1 MKDELL
7 KVIRRTLLDALAA
20 PDDLALI
27 EAIRNLSLRFRTLA
41 ARLRGSS
48 DYRDAIDRWYNEIF
62 FATNKRDQWLSID
75 KIIRE
80 IDDLKKKISICIP
93 DDSEPSTSWSHSGTV
108 SEYLCNSLS
117 VTHET
122 LSSALDKAVKASTAL
137 TSEPPWRHR
146 KDVLDQKKILVLVDA
161 RTCPWST
168 EELLDQFK
176 RIFQKIVSAGK
187 PRPKLWI
194 LPTVE
199 RGRVVV
205 AIGESDV
212 VELLLK
218 PVVSFQN
225 CGD

>member
-1 MKDELL
+1 MYWTK
-7 KVIRRTLLDALAA
+7 
-20 PDDLALI
+20 
-27 EAIRNLSLRFRTLA
+27 
-41 ARLRGSS
+41 
-48 DYRDAIDRWYNEIF
+48 
-62 FATNKRDQWLSID
+62 
-75 KIIRE
+75 
-80 IDDLKKKISICIP
+80 
-93 DDSEPSTSWSHSGTV
+93 
-108 SEYLCNSLS
+108 
-117 VTHET
+117 
-122 LSSALDKAVKASTAL
+122 
-137 TSEPPWRHR
+137 
-146 KDVLDQKKILVLVDA
+146 KKILVLVDA